1 MTVEE
6 FLKLPSPKSGRHE
19 PHHGEAIRTPPPQW
33 QHQITQDDIV
43 TIFKQI
49 AGDAWKVMPEMAFRP
64 GPEYEVWQVD
74 VGVLRVERA
83 TAARGYLA
91 GAPEIVIEV
100 LSPSSTMDEI
110 NDRMAI
116 CMDNGCLSF
125 WIVDK
130 TPAGL
135 RYRRKYHEALLR
147 LRSLSLS

>member
-1 MTVEE
+1 MATSDH
-6 FLKLPSPKSGRHE
+6 PGRHYN
-19 PHHGEAIRTPPPQW
+19 
-33 QHQITQDDIV
+33 DI
-43 TIFKQI
+43 QSDCWGRMEGY
-49 AGDAWKVMPEMAFRP
+49 AGNGFSAR
-64 GPEYEVWQVD
+64 PEYEVWQVD